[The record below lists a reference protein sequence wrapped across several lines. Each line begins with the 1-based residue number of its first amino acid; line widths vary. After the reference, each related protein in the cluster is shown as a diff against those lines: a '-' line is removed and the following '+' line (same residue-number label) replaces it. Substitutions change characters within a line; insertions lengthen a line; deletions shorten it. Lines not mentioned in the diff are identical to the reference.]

1 MKIAIRS
8 HGDNSINKAGGLEH
22 RFVVNWAEFLKYEG
36 HHVSFFDPNKGCDS
50 SFDLAIDVPLEQC
63 SNIKA
68 KYHIHNSFNPKALK
82 HPTVQNNP
90 CYQEGN
96 YFFSSPYRFDY
107 DKSCF
112 MATQENFKHIPVFM
126 PLPYPDHLKPPV
138 EKLGFERAEILWAN
152 KGNFDCVFDENHAK
166 HYYVTDGLNVLK
178 ALIALNRKFD
188 FKVTFLVDSKI
199 RIARPEWEVEGY
211 ISQLKHVDRFDMIPW
226 NNLLKVM
233 SKCKLNTHPGG
244 LTSAVNEAV
253 FLNTLPMTPVS
264 DMHLNVLPMAPDPE
278 TSSVESVYDAYEKAW
293 VDKQYYTSCLNAY
306 EAEFQDHRT
315 TNVRKHWA
323 TLMSILENRK
333 L

>member
-82 HPTVQNNP
+82 HSTVQNNP

-96 YFFSSPYRFDY
+96 YVFSSPYRFDY

-126 PLPYPDHLKPPV
+126 PLPYPDHLKPPI
-138 EKLGFERAEILWAN
+138 EKLGFERAEIL
-152 KGNFDCVFDENHAK
+152 KD
-166 HYYVTDGLNVLK
+166 
-178 ALIALNRKFD
+178 ALSFHLF
-188 FKVTFLVDSKI
+188 
-199 RIARPEWEVEGY
+199 
-211 ISQLKHVDRFDMIPW
+211 QRFP
-226 NNLLKVM
+226 V
-233 SKCKLNTHPGG
+233 P
-244 LTSAVNEAV
+244 V
-253 FLNTLPMTPVS
+253 FLTQEFLLFRRQGLP
-264 DMHLNVLPMAPDPE
+264 L
-278 TSSVESVYDAYEKAW
+278 
-293 VDKQYYTSCLNAY
+293 
-306 EAEFQDHRT
+306 
-315 TNVRKHWA
+315 
-323 TLMSILENRK
+323 
-333 L
+333 